1 MLQPEYKQEHLCL
14 SFEEA
19 NILIENYRKQDLCGM
34 IARLDNLLH
43 HTVDTQLVKETNSL
57 LTKIQALTPQEY
69 ERLSKD
75 IESGAII
82 FPPNYSLPQGN

>member
-1 MLQPEYKQEHLCL
+1 MPEDNAYVNL

-43 HTVDTQLVKETNSL
+43 HTIDIQLAKETNSL
-57 LTKIQALTPQEY
+57 LTKIQALTPQEF

-82 FPPNYSLPQGN
+82 FPPNYALPQLS

>member
-1 MLQPEYKQEHLCL
+1 MICLPEDYAYVNL

-43 HTVDTQLVKETNSL
+43 HTVDMQLVKETNSL

-69 ERLSKD
+69 ELLTKD

-82 FPPNYSLPQGN
+82 FPPNYALPHLS